1 MCIVKSTT
9 QIHLTPISFI
19 VKIFNC
25 FTIKQKHE
33 RDLSFDGEEDLY

>member
-1 MCIVKSTT
+1 MCIVEKHYTNTFDS
-9 QIHLTPISFI
+9 ISFI